1 MVSKYPFRSTSVH
14 GCPSFFHRI
23 QRILCRT
30 PGAKSIRDG
39 QKVRLEDRLQ
49 DQLGGCPDH
58 PVSYRGYIPNG
69 RWPSFALGILFRRT
83 AEEHRKARERK
94 RRAECDAPREGG
106 RVVRFRRSAARE
118 RRWRR
123 KAGPCDTASSHC
135 GSPGAVRSVPGMDAG
150 RTQAAEGHGCRLI
163 LCTQNRTDPISGFAN
178 NSDAPGGLP
187 PPEVCPRPAGVVGRK
202 GRKLDRPSF
211 RRGSVLLR

>member
-118 RRWRR
+118 RRRRR
-123 KAGPCDTASSHC
+123 KARPCDTASSHC
-135 GSPGAVRSVPGMDAG
+135 GSPGTTRSARRDGRRANAG
-150 RTQAAEGHGCRLI
+150 HRRQWPSPHFVHPTSDGPHFGLREQWRRSGCW
-163 LCTQNRTDPISGFAN
+163 
-178 NSDAPGGLP
+178 
-187 PPEVCPRPAGVVGRK
+187 
-202 GRKLDRPSF
+202 
-211 RRGSVLLR
+211 